1 MIKSILD
8 LRYAKRLAE
17 MNKRRAVYES
27 LAESPAI
34 FVYGRLTKD
43 EYKDKFLDTYSKC
56 WLWASDNVV
65 KAIGEFLDY
74 QICSAQFGK
83 VEEEET
89 KCKYAWC
96 MLAMRKDSGFP
107 KFSIEDSDYR
117 FVSFSD

>member
-56 WLWASDNVV
+56 
-65 KAIGEFLDY
+65 
-74 QICSAQFGK
+74 
-83 VEEEET
+83 
-89 KCKYAWC
+89 
-96 MLAMRKDSGFP
+96 
-107 KFSIEDSDYR
+107 
-117 FVSFSD
+117 